1 MPPRATAPNPLPSS
15 SRALAKA
22 LHALVVRPPNAPS
35 LLLVMIA
42 HVMFTLFV
50 MTLALVLSV
59 MALLIM
65 NGTVALMAMFMP
77 LTTMTPLFVPVLSMM
92 TEQIP
97 QQIGH
102 SLSLLVNKGFRR
114 SHAIARAL
122 STCDDGFAGLAN
134 PSALIIHYNV

>member
-1 MPPRATAPNPLPSS
+1 M
-15 SRALAKA
+15 
-22 LHALVVRPPNAPS
+22 HALVVRPPNAPS

>member
-1 MPPRATAPNPLPSS
+1 MTVTAS
-15 SRALAKA
+15 
-22 LHALVVRPPNAPS
+22 VVRPPNAHS
-35 LLLVMIA
+35 LLLMMIA
-42 HVMFTLFV
+42 HVMFILFV

-65 NGTVALMAMFMP
+65 TGAVALMAVFMP
-77 LTTMTPLFVPVLSMM
+77 LTTMTPLFAPVLSMM

-97 QQIGH
+97 QQICH
-102 SLSLLVNKGFRR
+102 PLSLLVNKGFRR

-122 STCDDGFAGLAN
+122 PTCDDGFAETTN

>member
-1 MPPRATAPNPLPSS
+1 M
-15 SRALAKA
+15 
-22 LHALVVRPPNAPS
+22 
-35 LLLVMIA
+35 MIA

-65 NGTVALMAMFMP
+65 TGAVTLMAVFVP
-77 LTTMTPLFVPVLSMM
+77 LTTMMRLFAPVLSMMM

-97 QQIGH
+97 QQICH

-114 SHAIARAL
+114 SHAIARVL
-122 STCDDGFAGLAN
+122 STCDDGFAETTN